1 MSAAADSGGGVS
13 AADSGGVPGA
23 LVELPAVLPPA
34 PRTFGDGAIE
44 LRVGRWQEALAD
56 VASVDVLITDP
67 PYSERTHAGH
77 DTGTR
82 DANAVAKAVGRRKGD
97 GSLITVARASRR
109 ALGYECWTAD
119 DVAAFV
125 AAWAPSTRGW
135 FVAITD
141 HVLAPVWE
149 SALEAA
155 DRYVFAPL
163 QFMAPGSRVRIGG
176 DGPALWSTTIVVARP
191 RNRSFQQWG
200 SLPGGYVLPSG
211 QNATR
216 AVIGGK
222 PLWLMQALIRDYSRP
237 GDLVCDPCAGGATTL
252 LAAAISK
259 AGAALVPRWIPL
271 PTRSRASGSGAA
283 TRRTCSRPR
292 VPSARPPHNTT
303 STSASPPLDR
313 RHPPMETRETPELTV
328 AGTDIC
334 ATCRH
339 PRSLHK
345 RNNNGH
351 CMAPWLDL
359 IAPPPPGSPPPC
371 GCEVF
376 GEGVPQLVINNELP
390 IGPPDVIDNT
400 LPPEPPP
407 PENVLDNTLPPEPP
421 PPEAVR
427 DVERETERGRDH
439 TPPPLAAPKHH
450 HHVEPPK
457 YVDSKKYKR

>member
-1 MSAAADSGGGVS
+1 LVAYCVQGENIVSAAADSGGAACDAVS

-23 LVELPAVLPPA
+23 LVDPPAVLPPA

-56 VASVDVLITDP
+56 VSSVDVLITDP

-125 AAWAPSTRGW
+125 AAWAPRTRGW

-141 HVLAPVWE
+141 HVLSPAWE

-163 QFMAPGSRVRIGG
+163 QYMAPGSRVRIGG
-176 DGPALWSTTIVVARP
+176 DGPALWSTSIVVARP

-211 QNATR
+211 QNATHNQ
-216 AVIGGK
+216 AGIVIGGK

-237 GDLVCDPCAGGATTL
+237 GDLICDPCAGGATTL
-252 LAAAISK
+252 LAAAIEGRRGI
-259 AGAALVPRWIPL
+259 GAEMDPATYALACKRLGRGYTPNMF
-271 PTRSRASGSGAA
+271 THNERARAA
-283 TRRTCSRPR
+283 NGGR
-292 VPSARPPHNTT
+292 A
-303 STSASPPLDR
+303 L
-313 RHPPMETRETPELTV
+313 ET
-328 AGTDIC
+328 
-334 ATCRH
+334 ATQH
-339 PRSLHK
+339 D
-345 RNNNGH
+345 
-351 CMAPWLDL
+351 LDL
-359 IAPPPPGSPPPC
+359 GI
-371 GCEVF
+371 
-376 GEGVPQLVINNELP
+376 
-390 IGPPDVIDNT
+390 T
-400 LPPEPPP
+400 
-407 PENVLDNTLPPEPP
+407 TT
-421 PPEAVR
+421 R
-427 DVERETERGRDH
+427 
-439 TPPPLAAPKHH
+439 
-450 HHVEPPK
+450 
-457 YVDSKKYKR
+457 